1 MDIWFVCL
9 PLFIS
14 SYPFYDSCILQG
26 VIFDNI
32 VLLFCYQTSCPFL
45 DHSDTIPVLWQC
57 PDTASK
63 RALARAPLMHTLAL
77 MVIEILGVPGLS
89 TLVHVGYQILVV
101 NIDIVLLYLR
111 CEQKR

>member
-14 SYPFYDSCILQG
+14 SYPFYDSC
-26 VIFDNI
+26 DNI
-32 VLLFCYQTSCPFL
+32 VLLFCYRTSCPFL

-77 MVIEILGVPGLS
+77 MVIEILGVPGNSSHRALARPETLGCPVGTRQDILS
-89 TLVHVGYQILVV
+89 RVRLCKL
-101 NIDIVLLYLR
+101 
-111 CEQKR
+111 KR